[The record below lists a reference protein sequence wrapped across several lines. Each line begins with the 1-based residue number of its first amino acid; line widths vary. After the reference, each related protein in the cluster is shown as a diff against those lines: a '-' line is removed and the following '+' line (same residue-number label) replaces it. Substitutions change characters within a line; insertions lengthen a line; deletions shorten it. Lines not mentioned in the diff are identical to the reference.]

1 VRLEKNGEHLADLYC
16 LGDECDPDRIRSF
29 TLNGFDLEEVA
40 GFLRQTFGVEEWSHL
55 ELAGK
60 QKKIFEKF
68 RNEWPGGASTL
79 PFGDWGESWLE
90 KATLKRAQDAQRT
103 PRRPIPT
110 GFGDF
115 HAFLIGGMTLGD
127 IYGEDLEEELGEAD
141 KDEFAIPGV
150 TVWRC
155 YWKERD
161 FFFEVETTDLEQ
173 SHVERLRGLL
183 ATERASRAEYL
194 PQIREEVRG
203 SLEAVLIA
211 ARFVGIRLIPD
222 EDGPGEPGAT
232 FFYQSLVADAA
243 STSAMPCPLHL
254 EVPRSPDDE
263 IEISLDG

>member
-1 VRLEKNGEHLADLYC
+1 MRLEKNGEHLADLYC